1 MGGAEEG
8 GGSTEP
14 DSVACYLRLSGAK
27 PGRERRAGPGGR
39 EGRSGGEEP
48 GLLRRRLP
56 GARPD
61 REEKEKKPG
70 QEAAG
75 ARGGVAHFPTEW
87 NGTCGLWR
95 VVPPCHRDRCRPTS
109 PGFVNRERRKIAHL
123 RTGETGRSRRR
134 WKGKVDSRKSI
145 CNFVTCRKMALV
157 ARAIDNKS
165 QNNIHSYSF
174 LLHDINHRIS

>member
-1 MGGAEEG
+1 MGECLGAEVGVIGCMGMHTQRSRKEQEASRGLVEG
-8 GGSTEP
+8 KSPGFC
-14 DSVACYLRLSGAK
+14 AGAS
-27 PGRERRAGPGGR
+27 RERVRT
-39 EGRSGGEEP
+39 
-48 GLLRRRLP
+48 
-56 GARPD
+56 
-61 REEKEKKPG
+61 EEKEKKPG

-87 NGTCGLWR
+87 NGKCGLWR
-95 VVPPCHRDRCRPTS
+95 VVPPCHPDRCRPTS

-123 RTGETGRSRRR
+123 RAGATGRSRRR

-145 CNFVTCRKMALV
+145 CNFITCRKMALV

-174 LLHDINHRIS
+174 PLHDINHRIS